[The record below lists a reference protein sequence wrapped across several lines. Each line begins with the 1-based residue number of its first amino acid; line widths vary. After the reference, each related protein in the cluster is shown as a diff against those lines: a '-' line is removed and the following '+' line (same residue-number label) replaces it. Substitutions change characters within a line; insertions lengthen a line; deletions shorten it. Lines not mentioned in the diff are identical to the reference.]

1 MPIRP
6 RKGNRSTDAA
16 RTFGLRFHDN
26 RRFEAGKPMKS
37 GEQVLILTSKGSEEL
52 RNHAFQLDVSARNI
66 LSLIEQGCKTADA
79 VLQRSMFP
87 HNTVV
92 DGLRRLL
99 TNKFLAIA
107 DDEPAGRS
115 GGSAGSARSGRRDLR
130 LNFGVSPS
138 QARFALSNF
147 CMDEFGTDG
156 QYLVDAVSLCN
167 DIMSLQE
174 VLNSI
179 RSEIDERFPDRLPA
193 LAACVREI
201 NETDD
206 ASPTGS
212 HAQADAPL
220 AKPAPVKQAPAKS
233 APVKP
238 APAAAARPAPA
249 SSAHGPD
256 PMRLESGISLA
267 QARFSLSEFCLN
279 QFGVQGQ
286 EFVDAVNRCSDV
298 PGLQK
303 TLNLIRTELLSH
315 HRDRLPLII
324 ACVREI
330 NDTAS

>member
-1 MPIRP
+1 
-6 RKGNRSTDAA
+6 
-16 RTFGLRFHDN
+16 
-26 RRFEAGKPMKS
+26 MKS

-79 VLQRSMFP
+79 ILQRSMFP
-87 HNTVV
+87 RNTVV

-99 TNKFLAIA
+99 TNKFVVIA
-107 DDEPAGRS
+107 DGEPAGR

-130 LNFGVSPS
+130 LKFGVSPS

-156 QYLVDAVSLCN
+156 QYLVDALSLCN

-174 VLNSI
+174 ALNSI

-193 LAACVREI
+193 LAACIREL

-206 ASPTGS
+206 APPTDSP
-212 HAQADAPL
+212 AQAQAPAARPVPVKPVP
-220 AKPAPVKQAPAKS
+220 AKPAPVKP

-238 APAAAARPAPA
+238 APVKPAPTAAAKPAAA
-249 SSAHGPD
+249 SSGHGSD

-286 EFVDAVNRCSDV
+286 DFVDAVNRCSDV
-298 PGLQK
+298 PSLHK
-303 TLNLIRTELLSH
+303 TLNLIRTELLNQ
-315 HRDRLPLII
+315 HRDRLPLLI